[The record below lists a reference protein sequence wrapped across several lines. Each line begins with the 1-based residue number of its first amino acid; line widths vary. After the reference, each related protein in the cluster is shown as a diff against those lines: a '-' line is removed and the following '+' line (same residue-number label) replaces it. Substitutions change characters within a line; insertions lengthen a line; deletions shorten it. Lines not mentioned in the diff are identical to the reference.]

1 MRSRRVRILAA
12 VVFLSSTYLWAQENA
27 QKDKPQNRDSSPTSS
42 QSNFVS
48 ARLSY
53 STSAA
58 VGGERA
64 RQICL
69 AVTREG
75 GYRFLQLASSGGTA
89 VALQG
94 KLSDDQLQ
102 QLKKLLSDSEFRRLK
117 GGHGGVIFQDSE
129 SFGAEISREDGAQR
143 LQWLNPD
150 DQQPF
155 PDSATKLIQWM
166 QNFKPADSEPLLRAE
181 FSGVCPTAGFQ
192 LVQPTVATNT
202 QP

>member
-1 MRSRRVRILAA
+1 LAA
-12 VVFLSSTYLWAQENA
+12 VVFLSSTYLWAQDNA
-27 QKDKPQNRDSSPTSS
+27 QKDKPQDHDSSASS
-42 QSNFVS
+42 NQSALVS

-58 VGGERA
+58 VAGERA
-64 RQICL
+64 RLLCL

-75 GYRFLQLASSGGTA
+75 GYRFLQLPSSGSTL
-89 VALQG
+89 ALQG

-102 QLKKLLSDSEFRRLK
+102 QLKNLLSDSEFRRLK
-117 GGHGGVIFQDSE
+117 GSGGGIILQDSE

-150 DQQPF
+150 DRRPF

-166 QNFKPADSEPLLRAE
+166 QNFKPADSQPLLRAE
-181 FSGVCPTAGFQ
+181 FSGVCPTVGLQ
-192 LVQPTVATNT
+192 LVQPTVAANT